1 MRAADSTQETPLTYA
16 QGSMRTLLWTTSAT
30 RGDVAGLRQ
39 LLAYQVG
46 GSGDDPCMHA
56 LTKALSP
63 HRLAGVV
70 TILACPRSPRRSH
83 LPQVGERR
91 IEHASRQ
98 AETSESGGRGRLS
111 SQVAPARLSEEFVVV
126 HPKTVA
132 VRVADGH

>member
-39 LLAYQVG
+39 LLAI
-46 GSGDDPCMHA
+46 
-56 LTKALSP
+56 
-63 HRLAGVV
+63 RLAGVV

-83 LPQVGERR
+83 LQQVGERR